1 MPGIVSPWVKY
12 TDMKRIPVADMT
24 WQFPGSGKE
33 YPLLPGAETTIATNA
48 VDHTGGEYQHANSVD
63 LSKVDW
69 GFWHVSLSKQNIA
82 PGVKP
87 LNLLLNLNS
96 TAWMYS
102 FPVVGPT
109 FMIFG
114 FEGISAEEYVNNP
127 LNRENRS
134 QASNKTKFYL
144 MIPKEWVIDCAEC
157 VENEAKL
164 ANKRVPD
171 ELNHEPVYIPVS
183 YTHLTLPTN

>member
-1 MPGIVSPWVKY
+1 MSGFGGSDAGYCISLVKY

-114 FEGISAEEYVNNP
+114 FEGISAEEYINNP
-127 LNRENRS
+127 LNRENKIGR
-134 QASNKTKFYL
+134 AH
-144 MIPKEWVIDCAEC
+144 V
-157 VENEAKL
+157 
-164 ANKRVPD
+164 
-171 ELNHEPVYIPVS
+171 
-183 YTHLTLPTN
+183 